1 MAGSDTPLG
10 NWWGESRCCHPV
22 PEIYDILR
30 KSYDKL
36 NDKQLPLLLDV
47 ACFLHGMLRSRLL
60 NFTKTSCYDA
70 YSDVK
75 DLINK
80 SLLVCVYGKDG
91 KTIEVH
97 ALLKYMA
104 WQIVN
109 AEREL
114 RKRSR
119 LENPKD
125 ITELMHT
132 LKLVNLVEL
141 DLYGCY
147 YLTALLDLSMSK
159 HLEVLILHDFKS
171 LVDLPSYVRYLDK
184 LLRLDVED
192 CCNLER
198 IPTKLKS
205 KHLKYVLMSKCFKV
219 THCADINSKELEI
232 LDLDRMPISVA
243 PPASIYNKMQ
253 QRGILSLDCP
263 ETISFP
269 QVPAR
274 LEKFS
279 LSNTSITKIELQVDM
294 EGFTWLAITSSKL
307 LKHVPSTINN
317 MKFLQVL
324 NFSGTTIETLSSCI
338 QELNELLMLE
348 LSNCSRLESIP
359 DIIHK
364 LAKLSLLIVMGSKRL
379 TLLPRLPPRLKL
391 LSARFCKS
399 LRALPS
405 DIGRMSCPVMWFDCC
420 SQLDRALLADMVSG
434 FLQQVMPLYSQIW

>member
-97 ALLKYMA
+97 ALLKDMA

-125 ITELMHT
+125 IIELLHT
-132 LKLVNLVEL
+132 LKVWFIVKVSFLIFVLSLSVHANMCYNLVNLVEL

-219 THCADINSKELEI
+219 THCPYINSKELEI

-253 QRGILSLDCP
+253 AWHPKSRLPRDHQFPS
-263 ETISFP
+263 SFG
-269 QVPAR
+269 
-274 LEKFS
+274 K
-279 LSNTSITKIELQVDM
+279 
-294 EGFTWLAITSSKL
+294 
-307 LKHVPSTINN
+307 
-317 MKFLQVL
+317 VL
-324 NFSGTTIETLSSCI
+324 NFYGTTIETLSSCI

-434 FLQQVMPLYSQIW
+434 FLQQVMPLYSQI